1 MSEVKSKRERWS
13 PDFYEGAVGGY
24 EREISEAK
32 IAVNSADRGKQ
43 MAMMARDYR
52 SLWEEH
58 AAILAEHREMRE
70 ALVIY
75 VQGHPFQAAI
85 AEDRAKELLARI
97 SAREEGE
104 NNGR

>member
-1 MSEVKSKRERWS
+1 MSEVKRYATGIAGGVHGPNRVTFEE
-13 PDFYEGAVGGY
+13 DDEGPWVY
-24 EREISEAK
+24 HSDI
-32 IAVNSADRGKQ
+32 
-43 MAMMARDYR
+43 
-52 SLWEEH
+52 

-104 NNGR
+104 KDGR